1 MIKDLEQVGEEYML
15 KVACRKKSQW
25 GGVWKA
31 IRQSL
36 DRDSN
41 GFILTNE
48 LEDLFKEFFP
58 VELEGKS
65 MKNWFS
71 IYASI

>member
-31 IRQSL
+31 IR
-36 DRDSN
+36 
-41 GFILTNE
+41 
-48 LEDLFKEFFP
+48 
-58 VELEGKS
+58 
-65 MKNWFS
+65 
-71 IYASI
+71 